1 MKMIKK
7 YLKEKIVF
15 RIIRS
20 KDKINRIYKKI
31 FNNRNFNIWMIKI
44 NIYSSNNKW

>member
-31 FNNRNFNIWMIKI
+31 FNNRNFNI
-44 NIYSSNNKW
+44 